1 MRHLFIVFSLMVVA
15 TLACADATVPTV
27 VPTPTEMP
35 VPTARPTRPAPTPTI
50 TPTPDPTPRPMPTP
64 MMGPRPTATPSVTP
78 APTAVS
84 SPTPTATPAPTA
96 TPTPEPT
103 PTAIPTPTATPA
115 PTATPTP
122 TATPRPTPTPSP
134 PLPPAPEDRGWNV
147 LGDPEAPVTVEKF
160 GDFQCPAC
168 RWWAKRTGLEIRP
181 TYIQQGQV
189 KLVYRH
195 FIIFGD
201 HSRLQALGAECAGEQ
216 DAFWQFHDRTY
227 QDGPLEREGMFELAS
242 TLGLDV
248 PRFTA
253 CLEEERYAQAVEVDG
268 FFGDAL
274 EVQSVPTL
282 LIRSGDQ
289 WIIRVGAIGIETLK
303 PILDDFLR
311 QSNVR

>member
-15 TLACADATVPTV
+15 TLACADATAPTV

-35 VPTARPTRPAPTPTI
+35 VPTARPTRSAPTPTI

-64 MMGPRPTATPSVTP
+64 TMGPRPTATPLVTP
-78 APTAVS
+78 APTAVP

-103 PTAIPTPTATPA
+103 PTATPA

-122 TATPRPTPTPSP
+122 TATPKPTPTPSP

-168 RWWAKRTGLEIRP
+168 RWWARRTGLEIRP

-201 HSRLQALGAECAGEQ
+201 HSRLHAMGAECAGEQ
-216 DAFWQFHDRTY
+216 GAFWQFHDRIY
-227 QDGPLEREGMFELAS
+227 QDGPLDRAGMFELAG

-253 CLEEERYAQAVEVDG
+253 CLEEERYAQAVEADG

-289 WIIRVGAIGIETLK
+289 WIIRVGAIGIETFK

-311 QSNVR
+311 QINVR

>member
-15 TLACADATVPTV
+15 TLACADATAPTV

-35 VPTARPTRPAPTPTI
+35 VPTARPTRSAPTPTI

-64 MMGPRPTATPSVTP
+64 TMGPRPTATPLVTP
-78 APTAVS
+78 APTAVP

-96 TPTPEPT
+96 TPTPE
-103 PTAIPTPTATPA
+103 PTPTATPA

-216 DAFWQFHDRTY
+216 GAFWQFHDRTY
-227 QDGPLEREGMFELAS
+227 QDGLLNRAGMFELAGA
-242 TLGLDV
+242 LGLDV
-248 PRFTA
+248 LRFTA
-253 CLEEERYAQAVEVDG
+253 CLEEERYAQAVEADG
-268 FFGDAL
+268 SFGDAL

-311 QSNVR
+311 QINVR